1 MKKKIHPI
9 EKVINW
15 IMFFVF
21 CYAGSSL
28 DSVSWVPMILTII
41 SMTYLIIVGIRYG
54 VIGGVIEE

>member
-1 MKKKIHPI
+1 MKKVNPI
-9 EKVINW
+9 IKVINW

-28 DSVSWVPMILTII
+28 DSVSLIPLILTII